1 MLIRILMGDLLFEES
16 ALVLTGIFVTFMSS
30 FLYTINAQGFVH
42 RGKYRKK
49 EDAILIFLS
58 STIVLG
64 LVTPIIHEGSK
75 LTIQYVP
82 IPSIFG
88 AVIFVTNFVL
98 HYSIPSW
105 KHTSTKSLL
114 IYLLSI
120 FLIIIGFLISYY
132 MADISIV

>member
-1 MLIRILMGDLLFEES
+1 MGDLLFEES

-75 LTIQYVP
+75 LTIQY
-82 IPSIFG
+82 
-88 AVIFVTNFVL
+88 
-98 HYSIPSW
+98 
-105 KHTSTKSLL
+105 
-114 IYLLSI
+114 
-120 FLIIIGFLISYY
+120 
-132 MADISIV
+132 